1 MLDLKNY
8 TTEMDDIAVGETRRV
23 DHSTCEAGEDE
34 RRRLYLTRTVADP
47 TKVVAYCHNCQQG
60 GVWTDGDY
68 KAYRSQ
74 RHQSP
79 TSTVLTCDE
88 VVVPPGLIETTT
100 DWPAPAQS
108 WLYKKG
114 PSKKMCEKY
123 GIQYDPSSERIY
135 LPRYRTWDNN
145 GWEPSKLLIGYQLR
159 SLNGVG
165 SKYLTVHK
173 DGEQG
178 WTELLDSKY
187 CEKDYAIIVEDL
199 SSGLHIIESCSA
211 DESNGPVV
219 FVNYGTK
226 VDPTMMYNIA
236 NNFKWCV
243 VWLDNDGQHIHNQAQ
258 LMVRTIKMYSDKIHV
273 KALDWMDD
281 AKYHEADHVVRAL
294 DEVWNNG

>member
-8 TTEMDDIAVGETRRV
+8 TTVMDDITVGETRRV
-23 DHSTCEAGEDE
+23 NHSTCEAGADE

-60 GVWTDGDY
+60 GVWTDRDY
-68 KAYRSQ
+68 KAYRNQ

-79 TSTVLTCDE
+79 TSTVLSCDE
-88 VVVPPGLIETTT
+88 VVVPPGLV
-100 DWPAPAQS
+100 DKVVQWPAPAQA
-108 WLYKKG
+108 WRYKKG
-114 PSKKMCEKY
+114 PSKKMCEQY
-123 GIQYDPSSERIY
+123 GIQYDPSSERVY
-135 LPRYRTWDNN
+135 LPRYAQWDMRGRSNT
-145 GWEPSKLLIGYQLR
+145 PLIGYQLR

-173 DGEQG
+173 DGEPG
-178 WTELLDSKY
+178 YTKLLDTAY
-187 CEKDYAIIVEDL
+187 CQHDYAIIVEDL
-199 SSGLHIIESCSA
+199 CSGLHILESCSK
-211 DESNGPVV
+211 DESNGPMV

-226 VDPTMMYNIA
+226 VDPTMMYTIA

-258 LMVRTIKMYSDKIHV
+258 LMVRTIKMYSNDINV

-281 AKYHEADHVVRAL
+281 AKYHEADHVVHAL
-294 DEVWNNG
+294 DEVWTNG